1 MPRLERAL
9 KGCCL
14 LLNFS
19 VIPVMTISCYNVPQ
33 MKALPKRE
41 GLGAFLLWYF
51 YENNKVFLTD
61 VYACT
66 SEKPSVS
73 LGQDM

>member
-1 MPRLERAL
+1 
-9 KGCCL
+9 
-14 LLNFS
+14 
-19 VIPVMTISCYNVPQ
+19 